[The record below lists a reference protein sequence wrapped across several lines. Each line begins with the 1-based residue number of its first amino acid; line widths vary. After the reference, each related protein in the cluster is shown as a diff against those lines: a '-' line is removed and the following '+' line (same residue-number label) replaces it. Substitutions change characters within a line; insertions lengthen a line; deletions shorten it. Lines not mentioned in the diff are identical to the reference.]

1 MDQSK
6 QSSGKGQSGK
16 DGKRKGDDE
25 ATGGN
30 GSNGH
35 DDIPAELAAQAQAAG
50 EAEKQSVEK
59 GIDAWKKIVA
69 AAPASWAPKRELAR
83 VYKKAER
90 WNAFIEVMKD
100 AVDKAN
106 WASPEEK
113 IPLLFEMIEVYR
125 DRLKLDVMVVNA
137 FNQILNIQP
146 TNQQAGEA
154 LAAQYEA
161 MKRWPDLISLL
172 RRKAGAVSETSE
184 KVALQLKVA
193 NLFLEKFS
201 NQAEAIKAY
210 EAILEL
216 DPKNEEALG
225 FLKQMYEKRRDWEK
239 LVGVHQRE
247 IELLADEASRQLRR
261 IEVAKLASEK
271 LKKPVVSID
280 LWKQVLAGDPEN
292 QEALGELEK
301 LYEREKAWAELGDVL
316 QKQVAVAG
324 DPTKR
329 SALLVKLGILY
340 TEKVQDGTKAT
351 EAWQALLRQEPDNRR
366 AQDAL
371 KKLYLV
377 QKDWNA
383 LEAFYAAQNKWD
395 ELVRVLERQAETDD
409 GVSSVGLWNKI
420 GELYRDKLNK
430 PDRAQK
436 AFEKALS

>member
-1 MDQSK
+1 M
-6 QSSGKGQSGK
+6 
-16 DGKRKGDDE
+16 
-25 ATGGN
+25 
-30 GSNGH
+30 
-35 DDIPAELAAQAQAAG
+35 QAAG

-106 WASPEEK
+106 WAAPDDK

-146 TNQQAGEA
+146 TNEQAGDA
-154 LAAQYEA
+154 LAAQYET

-172 RRKAGAVSETSE
+172 RRKAGAVTETSE

-210 EAILEL
+210 ETILEL
-216 DPKNEEALG
+216 DPNNEEALD

-239 LVGVHQRE
+239 LLGVHQRE
-247 IELLADEASRQLRR
+247 IELLADEDAKKLRR
-261 IEVAKLASEK
+261 VEVAKLASEK
-271 LKKPVVSID
+271 LKKPSISID
-280 LWKQVLAGDPEN
+280 LWKQVLGGRRRERGGARRAR
-292 QEALGELEK
+292 EALRA
-301 LYEREKAWAELGDVL
+301 REGVGRARRRAAE
-316 QKQVAVAG
+316 AG
-324 DPTKR
+324 RGARATPTKR
-329 SALLVKLGILY
+329 SALLGKLGILY
-340 TEKVQDGTKAT
+340 TEKVQDGAKAT
-351 EAWQALLRQEPDNRR
+351 EAWQALLEQEPDNRR

-371 KKLYLV
+371 KKLYL
-377 QKDWNA
+377 QNKDWDE
-383 LEAFYAAQNKWD
+383 LEKFYAAQNKWD
-395 ELVRVLERQAETDD
+395 EFVRVLERQAETED
-409 GVSSVGLWNKI
+409 GASVVRSGTRSASSI
-420 GELYRDKLNK
+420 
-430 PDRAQK
+430 AT
-436 AFEKALS
+436 S